1 MPVERMIQIVS
12 VLFGRSISTSSKPDA
27 CAGELARYGS
37 FDIIVDSAMQIQ
49 SFKRFTGVPGSL
61 RYATGYLSKAIESLD
76 KRLVRLDNYL
86 QGSFSK
92 HQSGDTTM
100 IINNLPVIRGD

>member
-61 RYATGYLSKAIESLD
+61 RYAIAYLSKAIESLD
-76 KRLVRLDNYL
+76 ERFIRLDNYL
-86 QGSFSK
+86 QGSLSK
-92 HQSGDTTM
+92 HQLGDTT
-100 IINNLPVIRGD
+100 